1 MIKQKHK
8 EIINK
13 MKEQGVRKSKFASLR
28 DISSA
33 LFYSLMA
40 HAKIEI
46 I

>member
-1 MIKQKHK
+1 
-8 EIINK
+8 